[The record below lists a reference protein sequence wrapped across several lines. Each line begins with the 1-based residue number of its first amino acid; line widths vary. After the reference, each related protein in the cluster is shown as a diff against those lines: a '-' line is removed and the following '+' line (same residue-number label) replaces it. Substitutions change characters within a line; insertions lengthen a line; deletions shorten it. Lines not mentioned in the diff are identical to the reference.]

1 MHIDPEQ
8 AALTHS
14 QIGHPLAGQF
24 NFKPLLDRIVRAQ
37 PDLLD

>member
-14 QIGHPLAGQF
+14 QVGHPIAGKIS
-24 NFKPLLDRIVRAQ
+24 FKPLFDRIVRAQ